1 MTRILSSIAME
12 GQQWRTNDTWTRLS
26 DSDYTFLFLFSCA
39 LSTRIMI
46 MPVLSSFRLIREG
59 EYGVGC
65 RHETAEKQGWWHPV
79 THASSPT
86 RRERGEGGRARRLV
100 ANIPLRSALRPH
112 HPPRLWISSLR
123 LKLYFPLSPA
133 IRVPGP
139 RCSSLSRKS
148 F

>member
-1 MTRILSSIAME
+1 MSRILSSITVEETTMTHQRHLNASI
-12 GQQWRTNDTWTRLS
+12 WLRLYFS
-26 DSDYTFLFLFSCA
+26 FFLSYA

-59 EYGVGC
+59 EVWGGLPARDSRKTGVVAPGDSC
-65 RHETAEKQGWWHPV
+65 FIPHEAREGVRVDGHGDW
-79 THASSPT
+79 SPT
-86 RRERGEGGRARRLV
+86 SPSVSL
-100 ANIPLRSALRPH
+100 SA
-112 HPPRLWISSLR
+112 RLWISSLR
-123 LKLYFPLSPA
+123 LKLYFPPSPA